1 MTHSWLPLLLI
12 LLLAAGLRL
21 GGLEQQSLWNDEL
34 STLVR
39 ADADS
44 LADLLRTGISQDGHP
59 PAYLTFMYFVERTLG
74 QAVWA
79 LRLPSAIAGVLSV
92 WMVYVLAR
100 RLRPE
105 DPPRG
110 RDEGLIAAAL
120 MAVLWAPVYY
130 SQEARPYAFAIL
142 LSLVVTYV
150 YIPLLPLAG
159 QPQPRARDVVAYAA
173 VAMLTAYT
181 HYFGFVLVMIQAG
194 AALLLALVARRNR
207 EPIFAACAFFALGY
221 VPWVLHLVGQVR
233 SQFADPLPR
242 PAPDILLDFLLH
254 LFNNSR
260 GIAGGAVLLWLAAGA
275 LWLWRTARVGDRRLK
290 SQLPLRSLPAE
301 TETPESAQADCAMV
315 AAVSTA
321 RAGLFRD
328 TWATWLLLGWLIL
341 PPVSTVIESWL
352 LLPIVTLRYLLVSL
366 PPAYLLL
373 ARAFSAL
380 PLPRPGHLLAAGGM
394 VSLCLFHLLGPIDYY
409 SRPTKQ
415 QFREA
420 AYYVADRSAEYPDG
434 LVVANT
440 WSTDYLDY
448 YFAAAGSAVR
458 VDLLAASAEDAPALA
473 EALVQQRPRYM
484 WYISMHRK
492 TAPEL
497 LANLGGKMTLVTEQP
512 FIGGWVRL
520 YERPETE

>member
-1 MTHSWLPLLLI
+1 MTAARHTLPSVRIAHAWLPLLLI

-21 GGLEQQSLWNDEL
+21 VGLEQQSLWNDEL

-44 LADLLRTGISQDGHP
+44 LADLLRTGIVQDGHP
-59 PAYLTFMYFVERTLG
+59 PAYLTFMYFVERVLG
-74 QAVWA
+74 RAVWA

-105 DPPRG
+105 DPARG
-110 RDEGLIAAAL
+110 RDEGLIAAAI

-142 LSLVVTYV
+142 LALVVTWA

-159 QPQPRARDVVAYAA
+159 QPQPRTRDIVAYAA
-173 VAMLTAYT
+173 VALLTAYT
-181 HYFGFVLVMIQAG
+181 HYFGFVLVTIQA
-194 AALLLALVARRNR
+194 AAAVLLALVARRNR
-207 EPIFAACAFFALGY
+207 GPVIAAYALVALGY
-221 VPWVLHLVGQVR
+221 APWVVHLVGQVS

-242 PAPDILLDFLLH
+242 PAPGILFDFILH

-260 GIAGGAVLLWLAAGA
+260 VMAGGAILLWLAAGG
-275 LWLWRTARVGDRRLK
+275 LWLWRSARTTAR
-290 SQLPLRSLPAE
+290 SQLFK
-301 TETPESAQADCAMV
+301 QAF
-315 AAVSTA
+315 S
-321 RAGLFRD
+321 D

-341 PPVSTVIESWL
+341 PPVLTVIESWL

-373 ARAFSAL
+373 ARAFAAL
-380 PLPRPGHLLAAGGM
+380 PRAGRLLAAGA
-394 VSLCLFHLLGPIDYY
+394 VVALCLFHLLGPIDYY
-409 SRPTKQ
+409 NRPTKQ

-420 AYYVADRSAEYPDG
+420 AFYVADHAAEYPGG
-434 LVVANT
+434 LVVANV
-440 WSTDYLDY
+440 WSKDYLDY
-448 YFAAAGSAVR
+448 YFAAAGSPVR
-458 VDLLAASAEDAPALA
+458 VDLLAANAEDAPALA
-473 EALVQQRPRYM
+473 EALAREQPRYV

-497 LANLGGKMTLVTEQP
+497 LADLDTKMTLVREQSL
-512 FIGGWVRL
+512 IGGWVRL
-520 YERPETE
+520 YERTETE

>member
-1 MTHSWLPLLLI
+1 MIDARRKKGNWLPLLLI

-21 GGLEQQSLWNDEL
+21 VGLEQQSLWNDEL

-44 LADLLRTGISQDGHP
+44 LADLLRTGIVQDGHP

-74 QAVWA
+74 RAVWA
-79 LRLPSAIAGVLSV
+79 LRLPSAIAGLLSV
-92 WMVYVLAR
+92 WMIYALAR

-105 DPPRG
+105 DPARG

-142 LSLVVTYV
+142 LALLVTYA
-150 YIPLLPLAG
+150 YMPLLPLAG
-159 QPQPRARDVVAYAA
+159 QPPPRTRDILAYAA
-173 VAMLTAYT
+173 VALLTAYT
-181 HYFGFVLVMIQAG
+181 HYFGFVLVLIQA
-194 AALLLALVARRNR
+194 AAAVLLALMARRNR
-207 EPIFAACAFFALGY
+207 GPVSAAYVIFALGY
-221 VPWVLHLVGQVR
+221 APWVVHLVGQVS

-254 LFNNSR
+254 LFNSSR
-260 GIAGGAVLLWLAAGA
+260 VMAGGAILLWLAAGG
-275 LWLWRTARVGDRRLK
+275 LWLWRSARTSAGRLK
-290 SQLPLRSLPAE
+290 LRPQLFK
-301 TETPESAQADCAMV
+301 QA
-315 AAVSTA
+315 
-321 RAGLFRD
+321 LRD

-341 PPVSTVIESWL
+341 PPVLTVIESWL

-380 PLPRPGHLLAAGGM
+380 PLPRAGRLLAAG
-394 VSLCLFHLLGPIDYY
+394 VVVALCLFHLLGPIDYY
-409 SRPTKQ
+409 NRPTKQ

-420 AYYVADRSAEYPDG
+420 AYYVAEQADAYPGG
-434 LVVANT
+434 LVVANV
-440 WSTDYLDY
+440 WSKDYLDY
-448 YFAAAGSAVR
+448 YFEATGSPVR
-458 VDLLAASAEDAPALA
+458 VDLLATEAEDVPALA
-473 EALVQQRPRYM
+473 EALAREQPRYV

-497 LANLGGKMTLVTEQP
+497 LADLGTKMTLVREQP
-512 FIGGWVRL
+512 LIGGWVRL